1 MTHLKIILTGLLPI
15 ILTIT
20 GLISI
25 VSGELYDAPGTI
37 LIGIYIVVGG
47 AILNIKL
54 IKNLFNHEFD
64 TN

>member
-25 VSGELYDAPGTI
+25 VAGELYDAPGAI

-47 AILNIKL
+47 AILKIKL